1 LSYLLDTN
9 VLSEL
14 FKKSPNPKVKDWLQ
28 NANQE
33 ALFVSVLTL
42 GEIRKG
48 VEKMAVGQRKTRL
61 TQFLEKEMLDQF
73 EDRIL
78 SVDKNVAETWGS
90 LEAESKH
97 LLPTIDALLA
107 ATAITHNLTL
117 VTHNTKDF
125 SFPQLKVLDPWVD

>member
-1 LSYLLDTN
+1 
-9 VLSEL
+9 
-14 FKKSPNPKVKDWLQ
+14 
-28 NANQE
+28 
-33 ALFVSVLTL
+33 
-42 GEIRKG
+42 
-48 VEKMAVGQRKTRL
+48 VGQRKTRL

>member
-1 LSYLLDTN
+1 MSYLLDTN